1 MVQILLVSESIPLT
15 LAAYS
20 SVPNMVSIPY
30 SEPLWF
36 VSEEVDLDIESE
48 LSKDGKFR
56 APENSHDHMPCFW
69 L

>member
-48 LSKDGKFR
+48 LSKDRKFR
-56 APENSHDHMPCFW
+56 APENSHDHMPCFR